1 MCVVNNKS
9 NLEVYMSDSSL
20 YTEDELL
27 DILHDREEDIIN
39 VIRMNYDTLIN
50 KKGEGSKRITR
61 TEIFNMVYNIV
72 NEIHGVGYEK
82 AESENIFRVVI
93 KEGKKDA
100 YEFKEIPAYKI
111 AMISNI
117 RMKIFYNLNG
127 QKREMQ
133 IDKYQL
139 MSVEPL
145 VNLEALKCIWS

>member
-1 MCVVNNKS
+1 
-9 NLEVYMSDSSL
+9 MSDSSL

-50 KKGEGSKRITR
+50 KKGDGSKRITR
-61 TEIFNMVYNIV
+61 TEIFNMVHNIV

-117 RMKIFYNLNG
+117 HMKIFYNLNG

-145 VNLEALKCIWS
+145 M

>member
-1 MCVVNNKS
+1 
-9 NLEVYMSDSSL
+9 MSDSSL

-27 DILHDREEDIIN
+27 DILHDREENIIN

-50 KKGEGSKRITR
+50 KKGDGSKRITR

-111 AMISNI
+111 AMISDI

-145 VNLEALKCIWS
+145 M

>member
-1 MCVVNNKS
+1 MS
-9 NLEVYMSDSSL
+9 NSSL

-50 KKGEGSKRITR
+50 KKGDGSKRITR

-72 NEIHGVGYEK
+72 NKIYGIGYEK

-139 MSVEPL
+139 ISVEPL
-145 VNLEALKCIWS
+145 LTGGI

>member
-1 MCVVNNKS
+1 MT
-9 NLEVYMSDSSL
+9 DSCL

-27 DILHDREEDIIN
+27 DILQDREENIVN

-50 KKGEGSKRITR
+50 KKGDGSKRITR

-72 NEIHGVGYEK
+72 NEIRGVGYEK
-82 AESENIFRVVI
+82 AESENIFRVVF

-111 AMISNI
+111 GTISDI

-127 QKREMQ
+127 KKREMQ

-139 MSVEPL
+139 ISVEPL
-145 VNLEALKCIWS
+145 I

>member
-1 MCVVNNKS
+1 MT
-9 NLEVYMSDSSL
+9 DSSL

-27 DILHDREEDIIN
+27 NILHDREEDIIN
-39 VIRMNYDTLIN
+39 VIRMNYDALIN
-50 KKGEGSKRITR
+50 KKGDGNKRITR

-82 AESENIFRVVI
+82 ADSENIFRIVI

-111 AMISNI
+111 AMISDI

-127 QKREMQ
+127 QKCEMQ

-139 MSVEPL
+139 ISVEPL
-145 VNLEALKCIWS
+145 

>member
-1 MCVVNNKS
+1 
-9 NLEVYMSDSSL
+9 MSDSSL

-50 KKGEGSKRITR
+50 KKGDGSKRITR

-111 AMISNI
+111 AMISDI

-145 VNLEALKCIWS
+145 M

>member
-1 MCVVNNKS
+1 M
-9 NLEVYMSDSSL
+9 NLSDSCL
-20 YTEDELL
+20 YTEEELL
-27 DILHDREEDIIN
+27 DIIHDREEDIIN

-50 KKGEGSKRITR
+50 KKGDGSKRITR
-61 TEIFNMVYNIV
+61 TEIFNMVYDIV
-72 NEIHGVGYEK
+72 NKIHGVGYEK
-82 AESENIFRVVI
+82 SESENIFRVVI

-111 AMISNI
+111 AMISDI

-145 VNLEALKCIWS
+145 IQQ

>member
-1 MCVVNNKS
+1 
-9 NLEVYMSDSSL
+9 MSDSSL

-50 KKGEGSKRITR
+50 KKGDGSKRITR

-72 NEIHGVGYEK
+72 NKIHGVGYEK

-111 AMISNI
+111 AMISDI

-145 VNLEALKCIWS
+145 VNGGI